1 MIGENRYEEYQISG
15 DTYSPKKDGTKIKL
29 KSPKIKKPR
38 KSKSPTRKLMDDDG
52 TVRARKKP
60 GPKPGSKNKPRA
72 SKLSMHPLMDDEEM
86 LKGVDVEAMANP
98 MVMEKVDNVSMHD
111 PNISG
116 SGLVSSEVGEGSLA
130 GLGPGELA
138 DIDDEQ
144 FTQMMMEDEEYGKR
158 QLELA
163 AIEIAKR
170 KKEEREAK
178 KMEKARLKA
187 LEILAAERE
196 RENAPEG
203 MDGEVPKKKKRGRR
217 SKAEILAEQMRR
229 DGTTD
234 INALSAMPLPLPAQ
248 MAPGISSN
256 MTSPNMTSPNM
267 TSPNMMTPNLASPN
281 MSVMPGMMTPDVV
294 EAHMAMMPGDGQL
307 FSPEGSPMKPK
318 RRGRGKGKKTLALE
332 AARAAEAVAKNTI
345 DTGMM
350 GMGTDSNPS
359 SKYDEMPNILPTPG
373 SSTSGSAPST
383 PPAPNIQGS
392 PSTQASNSSQ
402 V

>member
-1 MIGENRYEEYQISG
+1 M
-15 DTYSPKKDGTKIKL
+15 KVKL
-29 KSPKIKKPR
+29 KSPKIKKL
-38 KSKSPTRKLMDDDG
+38 KKNKSPTRKLVDEDG
-52 TVRARKKP
+52 TPRPRKKP

-72 SKLSMHPLMDDEEM
+72 SKLEMNPLMDDEEM

-98 MVMEKVDNVSMHD
+98 MAMEKVDNVSMHD

-116 SGLVSSEVGEGSLA
+116 SSLVTGEVGEGSLA
-130 GLGPGELA
+130 GLGAGELA

-144 FTQMMMEDEEYGKR
+144 LTQMMMEDEEYGKR

-196 RENAPEG
+196 RENAPD
-203 MDGEVPKKKKRGRR
+203 DGDIPKKKKRGRR

-234 INALSAMPLPLPAQ
+234 IALPGMPL
-248 MAPGISSN
+248 MTPGIPPP
-256 MTSPNMTSPNM
+256 MTSSPILMSPNLATPNMT
-267 TSPNMMTPNLASPN
+267 
-281 MSVMPGMMTPDVV
+281 VMPGMMGSDV
-294 EAHMAMMPGDGQL
+294 EGHMSMMPGGDGQL
-307 FSPEGSPMKPK
+307 FSPEGSPLKPK

-332 AARAAEAVAKNTI
+332 AARAAEANAKNPM
-345 DTGMM
+345 DGGMM

-383 PPAPNIQGS
+383 PPAPGSNIQGS
-392 PSTQASNSSQ
+392 PSTQTSNSSQ
-402 V
+402 VKNNNF